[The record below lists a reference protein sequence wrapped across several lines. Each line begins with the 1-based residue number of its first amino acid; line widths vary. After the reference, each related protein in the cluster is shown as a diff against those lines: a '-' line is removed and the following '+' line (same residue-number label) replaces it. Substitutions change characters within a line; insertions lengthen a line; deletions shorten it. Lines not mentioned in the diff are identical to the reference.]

1 MKFINLKNNCMI
13 VPRTNLC
20 MTCICTNDWSQL
32 YHTYISGVSVNG
44 KITNSL
50 ILSSLSLSTM
60 IWPELQCIGSFFL
73 VSLLCTGVNS
83 LDIPNI
89 DCKFVSSDASSCL
102 LFGFT
107 SYYKTNCIVNLIQA
121 NRKIYINNRL
131 LTTCKDYEIMLTL
144 KIGLTHRLWMHIP
157 KEGFTSDSIKLVVD
171 DIPWYSVSRISWF
184 W

>member
-1 MKFINLKNNCMI
+1 MI

-107 SYYKTNCIVNLIQA
+107 SYYKTNFLVILIKA
-121 NRKIYINNRL
+121 RRKIHISSLTFDHLQRLRNN
-131 LTTCKDYEIMLTL
+131 TYVKD
-144 KIGLTHRLWMHIP
+144 R
-157 KEGFTSDSIKLVVD
+157 VD
-171 DIPWYSVSRISWF
+171 TPPLNAYTERRIYFWF
-184 W
+184 Y